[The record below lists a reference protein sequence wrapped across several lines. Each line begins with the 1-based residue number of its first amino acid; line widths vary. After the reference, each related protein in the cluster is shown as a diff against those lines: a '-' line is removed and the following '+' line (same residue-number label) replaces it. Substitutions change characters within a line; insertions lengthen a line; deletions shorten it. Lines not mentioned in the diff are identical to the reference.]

1 MFPETYGRTLEELAF
16 LFEDQSLAQEA
27 AAKVEKQI
35 QQELMDWGSGVDGK
49 GVTTHISAAHTA
61 HASDGD
67 ERFARWVAA
76 EPESG
81 SWDGT
86 ASGGLVWHD
95 ENELRQG
102 TKKKAVPGVDD
113 RFSRWP

>member
-16 LFEDQSLAQEA
+16 LFEDKSLADEA

-35 QQELMDWGSGVDGK
+35 QQELEEWSGAGAK
-49 GVTTHISAAHTA
+49 GVVTHITAAH
-61 HASDGD
+61 G
-67 ERFARWVAA
+67 V
-76 EPESG
+76 ESG

-95 ENELRQG
+95 ENELRQQHAV
-102 TKKKAVPGVDD
+102 TKKRGTPGVED